1 MAKKVAVKKVAVK
14 KVAAPKKAAPRK
26 KVTKKY
32 VASSHDFEDKK
43 TKGFINPFTIS
54 LEQIAEA
61 KRKVELGKFNN
72 DLRDM

>member
-1 MAKKVAVKKVAVK
+1 MAKKETKKS
-14 KVAAPKKAAPRK
+14 APKKAAPKKVAAPRK
-26 KVTKKY
+26 KAAPKKV

-54 LEQIAEA
+54 TEQIAEA

-72 DLRDM
+72 DLRDL